1 MLYYSKNWN
10 FDVYNFFRSNWK
22 LTLIYLLW
30 IPVYLCII
38 ADVISFSNVKECL
51 GFEPKEFMNFL
62 AKNGTWLWPFWKES
76 PAGIA
81 TQTVCIFVQID
92 RILLSL
98 SEKWPKPPLANSRIR
113 NMPEMHDLL
122 CLVWKRVFWYIFNF
136 SQKFNFYKTLIF
148 DILQF
153 LRKKLDDFLVYFTKK
168 SINWLKFFAKSKNY
182 DPKM

>member
-1 MLYYSKNWN
+1 MSKNVLDLSQRNLSIFW
-10 FDVYNFFRSNWK
+10 
-22 LTLIYLLW
+22 
-30 IPVYLCII
+30 P
-38 ADVISFSNVKECL
+38 
-51 GFEPKEFMNFL
+51 
-62 AKNGTWLWPFWKES
+62 KNGTWLWPFWKES

-136 SQKFNFYKTLIF
+136 SQKFNFYKALIF

-168 SINWLKFFAKSKNY
+168 KKSINWLKFFAKSKNY

>member
-1 MLYYSKNWN
+1 MNSGLPMHNCWCNKFLKCQRMSWIWAKG
-10 FDVYNFFRSNWK
+10 
-22 LTLIYLLW
+22 IYQ
-30 IPVYLCII
+30 
-38 ADVISFSNVKECL
+38 FSGQKS
-51 GFEPKEFMNFL
+51 
-62 AKNGTWLWPFWKES
+62 GTWLWPFWKES

-168 SINWLKFFAKSKNY
+168 KYQLIEVFCQK
-182 DPKM
+182 